1 MPRALHMQA
10 TSHTPTSTPIA
21 TARLASRGFSLLELV
36 LVIVI
41 VATISGIALPR
52 MSSSTNNSRADQAI
66 DRIEATLNKA
76 REMARS
82 RSTSVSVR
90 FSTGNERMKIE
101 IGGSTVEKVLLEL
114 SPYYTDLTTAS
125 FGTDKYIIYNGLGM
139 QDTGGTVSIAVGS
152 AKRTLT
158 VADPPANDSSSRVV
172 SLTRSTQLD
181 AVNLSL
187 VVTGGTGVN
196 LGN

>member
-1 MPRALHMQA
+1 MPRALHMQV
-10 TSHTPTSTPIA
+10 TSMYPTSTPNA
-21 TARLASRGFSLLELV
+21 TIRLAGRGFSLLELV

-41 VATISGIALPR
+41 IATIAGIALPR
-52 MSSSTNNSRADQAI
+52 MSSSTNISRADQAM

-90 FSTGNERMKIE
+90 FRTSSERLKII
-101 IGGSTVEKVLLEL
+101 IGGSTVEKIFLES
-114 SPYYTDLTTAS
+114 SPYYADMTAAS
-125 FGTDKYIIYNGLGM
+125 FGTDKYIIYNGFGM
-139 QDTGGTVSIAVGS
+139 QDTGGTASIAVGS

-158 VADPPANDSSSRVV
+158 VADPPTNDSSSRVV

-181 AVNLSL
+181 TVNLNL
-187 VVTGGTGVN
+187 VITGGTGVD